1 MANKAGRWYYSGS
14 YKENKNQGDMMMSKH
29 SHAMENF
36 SHFVVALIGATVIV
50 GAVAWAFMA
59 SDDHGCGGG
68 INCRTPAQ
76 MAQAHY

>member
-1 MANKAGRWYYSGS
+1 
-14 YKENKNQGDMMMSKH
+14 MMSKR

-50 GAVAWAFMA
+50 GAVAWAFVA

-68 INCRTPAQ
+68 ISCRTSSQ